1 MEGDELRRMLGVPPL
16 PHDALHET
24 ETEPLPPVHGVR

>member
-1 MEGDELRRMLGVPPL
+1 MEGDELRRMLGLTPL
-16 PHDALHET
+16 PHEELH